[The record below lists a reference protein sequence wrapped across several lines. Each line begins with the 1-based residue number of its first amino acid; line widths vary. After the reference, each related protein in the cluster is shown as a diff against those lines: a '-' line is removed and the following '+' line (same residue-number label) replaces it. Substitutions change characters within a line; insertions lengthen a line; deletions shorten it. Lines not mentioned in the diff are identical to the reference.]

1 MVTIAQIGCGYW
13 GPNLLRNFVQNRG
26 CKVKYVYDIDDKRL
40 EYVKK
45 VYNMKQTTLN
55 FQMRLRLITSF
66 LNGLD
71 VNGDTIKA
79 QQQLGKEG
87 LDIYEGFRN
96 QINDADG
103 FKELSPIEQQTVMA
117 NARNYSEML
126 TELQQEIQYLM
137 NTRQSLAVQDCL
149 LHVTASNILFDKLI
163 DLLGGDDGRLKYPA
177 LRHVREK
184 SFEKAKYQDK
194 VYNLST
200 EIDLFVED
208 FSVLLNGLP
217 KPVELNE
224 FAILNQIYT
233 SLIQALAWLNTE
245 YERVEKEGMPKA
257 REFKLP
263 EIAVPKVP
271 DLEEGEK
278 DQPKDSK

>member
-1 MVTIAQIGCGYW
+1 
-13 GPNLLRNFVQNRG
+13 
-26 CKVKYVYDIDDKRL
+26 
-40 EYVKK
+40 
-45 VYNMKQTTLN
+45 
-55 FQMRLRLITSF
+55 MRLRLITSF

-71 VNGDTIKA
+71 ANGDIIKA

-96 QINDADG
+96 QISDAEK

-117 NARNYSEML
+117 NARNYSEVL

-149 LHVTASNILFDKLI
+149 LHVTAANMLFDKLV
-163 DLLGGDDGRLKYPA
+163 DLLGGDDGKLKYPT
-177 LRHVREK
+177 LKHVREK
-184 SFEKAKYQDK
+184 NFEKSKYQDK

-224 FAILNQIYT
+224 YAILNQIYT

-263 EIAVPKVP
+263 EIAVPKLP
-271 DLEEGEK
+271 DLEEGKK
-278 DQPKDSK
+278 DQPKESK

>member
-1 MVTIAQIGCGYW
+1 M
-13 GPNLLRNFVQNRG
+13 
-26 CKVKYVYDIDDKRL
+26 KR
-40 EYVKK
+40 
-45 VYNMKQTTLN
+45 TTLN

-71 VNGDTIKA
+71 VNDDTIKA

-87 LDIYEGFRN
+87 LNIYEGFRN
-96 QINDADG
+96 QISDAEG
-103 FKELSPIEQQTVMA
+103 FKNLSPIEQQTVMA
-117 NARNYSEML
+117 NARNYSEVL

-149 LHVTASNILFDKLI
+149 LHTTSANILFDKLV
-163 DLLGGDDGRLKYPA
+163 DLLGGNDGRLKYPA
-177 LRHVREK
+177 LQHVREK

-208 FSVLLNGLP
+208 FSVFLNGLP
-217 KPVELNE
+217 VVLPEPIVCAL
-224 FAILNQIYT
+224 IDQIYT

-263 EIAVPKVP
+263 EIATPKLP
-271 DLEEGEK
+271 DLAEGEK
-278 DQPKDSK
+278 DQPKDTK